1 MEGTMRRMISVLLSL
16 VGILLISGHLVSA
29 QSGPV
34 EPRVQTDPTNPRM
47 AVFEAFM
54 RPT

>member
-34 EPRVQTDPTNPRM
+34 KPKAQTEPSNPRM
-47 AVFEAFM
+47 VVFEAFM